1 MGLKA
6 ILDNLDDVP
15 EHFHELYTEK
25 NGKYEFTGVEGM
37 KTQADVDRL
46 QSALSKERNDH
57 KGTRERFSVLGD
69 RDLDEVVT
77 LLDRIPELEAAA
89 AGKIDDAK
97 LNELVEGRI
106 KTKVAPLEREKG
118 NLAKQVQELSGALE
132 QYQTKERVRT
142 IHDEVRRA
150 ATAAKLL
157 PEAMEDALMLA
168 ERVLELDDEGRVVV
182 KDGVGFTPGVEPSV
196 WLTDL
201 QPKRPHWWGPSQ
213 GGGSTGN
220 NRGGGGG
227 ANPWT
232 AEGWNMTEQGR
243 ILVENRSRAEQL
255 AKSAGT
261 TIGGPKPQPRK

>member
-6 ILDNLDDVP
+6 ILESLDDVP
-15 EHFHELYTEK
+15 DHFHELYTEK
-25 NGKYEFTGVEGM
+25 NGRYELTGIEGV

-46 QSALSKERNDH
+46 QSALSKERSDH
-57 KGTRERFSVLGD
+57 KGTRERFAVLGD

-89 AGKIDDAK
+89 SGKIDETK

-106 KTKVAPLEREKG
+106 KTKIAPLEREKG
-118 NLAKQVQELSGALE
+118 TLSKQVQDLTGALE
-132 QYQTKERVRT
+132 QYQTKERTRT

-168 ERVLELDDEGRVVV
+168 ERVLGIDEEGRVVV

-196 WLTDL
+196 WLSDL

-213 GGGSTGN
+213 GGGATGN

-243 ILVENRSRAEQL
+243 ILTENRSRAEQL

-261 TIGGPKPQPRK
+261 TLGGPKPQPRK